1 MNREEFMRRLT
12 ALLQDVP
19 PAEREEALTYYN
31 EYFDDAGEEN
41 EADVIAALGSPE
53 ELAKSIKAG
62 LADGG
67 NGGEFTESGFHGYE
81 QRNKNQLM
89 STNGRQENAQGTGGA
104 YQGGTQ
110 ETRRTARRAHMALIV
125 SSQTAQ
131 AAHTAINSRQ
141 EAVREMRRAH
151 RRRNL

>member
-1 MNREEFMRRLT
+1 MRR
-12 ALLQDVP
+12 
-19 PAEREEALTYYN
+19 
-31 EYFDDAGEEN
+31 
-41 EADVIAALGSPE
+41 
-53 ELAKSIKAG
+53 ELAAPIRA
-62 LADGG
+62 A
-67 NGGEFTESGFHGYE
+67 H
-81 QRNKNQLM
+81 R
-89 STNGRQENAQGTGGA
+89 
-104 YQGGTQ
+104 